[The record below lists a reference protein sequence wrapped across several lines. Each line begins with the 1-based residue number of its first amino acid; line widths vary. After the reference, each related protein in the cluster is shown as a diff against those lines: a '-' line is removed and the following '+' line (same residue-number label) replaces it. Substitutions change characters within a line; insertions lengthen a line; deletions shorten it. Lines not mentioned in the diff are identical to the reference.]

1 MSGKTNKKSHKK
13 LVITLIVVAIV
24 VTAVAV
30 GASLAWK
37 KVSRDFLPYYF
48 DERGIRQPDKVLTF
62 TVEKQHFERDIANM
76 LKQGGIV
83 VSEQRFLDYIN
94 EHHPDFVAYNG
105 VYTVSADM
113 SFEELVQKL
122 KNPDMRIEYVKVT
135 VPEGKN
141 VRGIAAIMEQNGIC
155 TADEFIAAAD
165 SYEYDSPIIAHL
177 ALRDNTNI
185 GYKLEGFLFPATYEF
200 RKDTV
205 TAQVVVK
212 EMLDTFSEYVTDD
225 IITAAAN
232 KGLSVN
238 QLVSFASVIQAE
250 AFTKESM
257 ANISSVFWNR
267 YNSSYKRFESDPTT
281 TYAKSLEGLPHY
293 TKAMREAYDTYVC
306 VGPPVGP
313 INCPGMDTINAVINP
328 TQTNY
333 FYFIT
338 DSENNFYFNETYKEH
353 VADCYATGLW
363 KR

>member
-1 MSGKTNKKSHKK
+1 MTSKSNKRSHKK
-13 LVITLIVVAIV
+13 LIVTLSVIAVVLAVLI
-24 VTAVAV
+24 T
-30 GASLAWK
+30 GACHVWQKL
-37 KVSRDFLPYYF
+37 SRDFFPYYY
-48 DERGIRQPDKVLTF
+48 DENGIRQTDKVLTF

-76 LKQGGIV
+76 LKEGDIII
-83 VSEQRFLDYIN
+83 SEQRFLDYIH
-94 EHHPDFVAYNG
+94 EHHKDFVAYNG
-105 VYTVSADM
+105 IYTVSADM
-113 SFEELVQKL
+113 SYEELVQKL
-122 KNPDMRIEYVKVT
+122 KNPETRIEYVKVT

-141 VRGIAAIMEQNGIC
+141 VRGIAAIMEKNGLC

-165 SYEYDSPIIAHL
+165 SYDYDSPIIAQL
-177 ALRDNTNI
+177 AARDSTNI

-205 TAQVVVK
+205 TAQVIVK
-212 EMLDTFSEYVTDD
+212 EMLDTFSKYVTDD
-225 IITAAAN
+225 IIAAAAN

-293 TKAMREAYDTYVC
+293 TKAMREAYDTYKC
-306 VGPPVGP
+306 SGPPVGP

-328 TQTNY
+328 ADTNY

-338 DSENNFYFNETYKEH
+338 DSENNFYYNETYEEH